1 MNIFRSQD
9 AYATLCSLY
18 GEHNAQSLMRTRGAC
33 NPVVAKLAMA
43 MGRSRPAIM
52 AALAYRMLP
61 ALSGG
66 YAKLMTAARGD
77 GNVKRLLR
85 TVGGGHRYTSWE
97 IDTAIQVLLVVVDR
111 YNGRL

>member
-1 MNIFRSQD
+1 MDIFRARD

-66 YAKLMTAARGD
+66 YSKLMTAARGD

-85 TVGGGHRYTSWE
+85 TVGGGRRYTSWE